1 MNIVITGTTS
11 GIGAATAEHLAAAG
25 HQLWLLNRNPQKS
38 AAQKNE
44 LQQKY
49 PKAKIETV
57 TCDLAHLN
65 SVRTAAAALKGI
77 GPIDVLIN
85 NAGGLTSQREVT
97 VDGYEM
103 QFQMNH
109 LGHFLLTNS
118 LLPQLLAAKG
128 KVINVSSEAHRAG
141 RLKPADFQ
149 LEKGWSAFGAYA
161 NAKLCNVLFTTELH
175 KRYHAQGLQAFALH
189 PGVVNT
195 GFGNGLGGM
204 KWMWAL
210 MRPFLI
216 TPAKGAA
223 TTLHLATSNGNPL
236 GGYYKNRKLNK
247 AAPAGRDADLAEAL
261 WAYSTRLLKY

>member
-11 GIGAATAEHLAAAG
+11 GIGAATAEALAAAG
-25 HQLWLLNRNPQKS
+25 HQLWLLNRNAQKS
-38 AAQKNE
+38 AAQKTE
-44 LQQKY
+44 LLGKY
-49 PKAKIETV
+49 PKSKIETI

-65 SVRTAAAALKGI
+65 SVRTAASALQGI

-85 NAGGLTSQREVT
+85 NAGGLTSQRET
-97 VDGYEM
+97 TTDGHEM

-109 LGHFLLTNS
+109 LGHFLLTQK
-118 LLPQLLAAKG
+118 LLAQLLAAKG

-141 RLKPADFQ
+141 RLNPQDFQ
-149 LEKGWSAFGAYA
+149 LQKGWSAFGAYA
-161 NAKLCNVLFTTELH
+161 NAKLCNVLFTAELH

-195 GFGNGLGGM
+195 RFGEGLGGM

-223 TTLHLATSNGNPL
+223 TTLHLATTNGNPS

-247 AAPAGRDADLAEAL
+247 AAPAGRDAGLADAL
-261 WAYSTRLLKY
+261 WAYSETLTKG

>member
-11 GIGAATAEHLAAAG
+11 GIGAATAEALAEAG
-25 HQLWLLNRNPQKS
+25 HHLWLLNRNPQKS
-38 AAQKNE
+38 ASQKNE
-44 LQQKY
+44 LLSKF
-49 PKAKIETV
+49 PKAKIETI
-57 TCDLAHLN
+57 TCDLANLN
-65 SVRTAAAALKGI
+65 SVRTAASALQNI
-77 GPIDVLIN
+77 GPVDVLIN

-97 VDGYEM
+97 VNGHEM

-128 KVINVSSEAHRAG
+128 KIINVSSEAHRAG
-141 RLKPADFQ
+141 RLNPADFQ

-161 NAKLCNVLFTTELH
+161 NAKLCNVLFTAELH
-175 KRYHAQGLQAFALH
+175 KRYQAHGLQAFALH

-223 TTLHLATSNGNPL
+223 TTLHLTSSKNL
-236 GGYYKNRKLNK
+236 VSGGYYKNRKLHK
-247 AAPAGRDADLAEAL
+247 AAPAGRNEAL
-261 WAYSTRLLKY
+261 ATELWQYSESLIR

>member
-11 GIGAATAEHLAAAG
+11 GIGAATAESLAAAG
-25 HQLWLLNRNPQKS
+25 HHLWLLNRNPQKS
-38 AAQKNE
+38 AAQKAE
-44 LQQKY
+44 LLHKFPQS
-49 PKAKIETV
+49 KIEII
-57 TCDLAHLN
+57 TCDLANLN
-65 SVRTAAAALKGI
+65 SVRTASSALKGI
-77 GPIDVLIN
+77 GNLDVLIN
-85 NAGGLTSQREVT
+85 NAGGLTSQREMT
-97 VDGYEM
+97 VDGHEM

-109 LGHFLLTNS
+109 LGHFLLTKS

-141 RLKPADFQ
+141 RLNPADFQ

-161 NAKLCNVLFTTELH
+161 NAKLCNVLFTAELH

-223 TTLHLATSNGNPL
+223 TSIHLALSKNL
-236 GGYYKNRKLNK
+236 VSGGYYKNSKLHK
-247 AAPAGRDADLAEAL
+247 AAPAGRNETLAAAL
-261 WAYSTRLLKY
+261 WQYSESLIR